1 MIALYRS
8 QRKRFS
14 RYVIIAAIS
23 LGLLACNKPPTVKSG
38 LVGQQ
43 FPSVNLV
50 DLGNQTH
57 PFSQYRGKLVVLN
70 VWATWCSPC
79 RRELPSLQRLSEALD
94 PGQFVVIGLSVDDD
108 DHVVREY
115 LKDKNIHFAAFIDK
129 EMKIARDVLKIDSF
143 PMTFVIDQKGKLV
156 KVIVGERDWD
166 EKATVN
172 ALQALYQWLP
182 GELF

>member
-1 MIALYRS
+1 MIALSRS
-8 QRKRFS
+8 QRKSFS

-23 LGLLACNKPPTVKSG
+23 LGLVACNKPTVKSG

-43 FPSVNLV
+43 FPSVDLV
-50 DLGNQTH
+50 DLGSQTH

-79 RRELPSLQRLSEALD
+79 RRELPSLQRLSDALD

-129 EMKIARDVLKIDSF
+129 EMKIASDVLKVDSF
-143 PMTFVIDQKGKLV
+143 PMTFVIDPKGKLV
-156 KVIVGERDWD
+156 KVIVGERDWSA
-166 EKATVN
+166 KAVID
-172 ALQALYQWLP
+172 ALHALYQGLP
-182 GELF
+182 DELF